1 MKSTAGAH
9 RRHPWTVHR
18 LAADFEVID
27 VWRFEVA
34 SGALSFERFLDAF
47 WAEMQIAEGWSLSR
61 LRVAIGKLAGWD
73 EAPNSL
79 PIPGCSE
86 SSVAERLSIEEQAKN
101 RVPAGAPS
109 PLPVAAVRAVYCFD
123 DEALYEVSNDTV
135 HALLHLGAVDGGDVE
150 LAVYIKS
157 RGAFT
162 RLYMAAITP
171 FRHLIIYPRLI
182 TRVERRLR
190 AAAEDARVRRMLPG
204 GYHP

>member
-9 RRHPWTVHR
+9 RSHSWTVHR

-27 VWRFEVA
+27 VWRFEVG
-34 SGALSFERFLDAF
+34 SGALGFERFLDAF
-47 WAEMQIAEGWSLSR
+47 WAEMQIAEGWALSR

-73 EAPNSL
+73 KAPNSL

-86 SSVAERLSIEEQAKN
+86 SSVAERLSVEEQAKN
-101 RVPAGAPS
+101 RVLAGAPS
-109 PLPVAAVRAVYCFD
+109 PLPVAAVRAVYRFD

-162 RLYMAAITP
+162 RLYMAAIKP

-182 TRVERRLR
+182 ARVERRLR
-190 AAAEDARVRRMLPG
+190 AAEPSHAAA
-204 GYHP
+204 